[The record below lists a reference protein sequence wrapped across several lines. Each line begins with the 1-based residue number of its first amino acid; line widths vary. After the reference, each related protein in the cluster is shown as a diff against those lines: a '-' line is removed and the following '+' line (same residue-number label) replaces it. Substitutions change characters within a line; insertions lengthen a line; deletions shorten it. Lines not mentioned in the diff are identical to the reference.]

1 MIIKYRCEYY
11 NPVRVVKGRGGR
23 GAEERGRERGEV
35 LDHTN
40 KGEKRGKILQERRK
54 IVTSL
59 FHNSMYIQS
68 IHLGSNMSRTA

>member
-40 KGEKRGKILQERRK
+40 KGE
-54 IVTSL
+54 
-59 FHNSMYIQS
+59 
-68 IHLGSNMSRTA
+68 